1 MKKVFLATVVALMSF
16 AASAQVWMGGS
27 IGLDF
32 TKPDFDGAKT
42 LTTFTLAPE
51 VGYTLNDKW
60 DIAIALNES
69 FISYDGDFAN
79 SISVEP
85 YARYT
90 FAKSGIASF
99 FVDGGFGVGSTEFDS
114 NGTVLSDSETQ
125 FYIGLRPGVKVELS
139 EKVGIVAKLGF
150 LGYQQV
156 EDSYSSFGFN
166 VNNNS
171 LTFGMY
177 WNF

>member
-1 MKKVFLATVVALMSF
+1 MKKVFVVAVVAMMSF

-27 IGLDF
+27 LGLNF
-32 TKPDFDGAKT
+32 TTPKGGET
-42 LTTFTLAPE
+42 VTTFSIAPE
-51 VGYTLNDKW
+51 IGYTLNNNW

-69 FISYDGDFAN
+69 FVAYDDIFAN

-85 YARYT
+85 YARFT
-90 FAKSGIASF
+90 FAKAGIASF
-99 FVDGGFGVGSTEFDS
+99 FVDGGFGIGATEIGAD
-114 NGTVLSDSETQ
+114 GTKLNSAATE
-125 FYIGLRPGVKVELS
+125 FYIGLRPGVKVALS
-139 EKVGIVAKLGF
+139 EKVGLVAKLGF
-150 LGYQQV
+150 IGYEQV
-156 EDSYSSFGFN
+156 TNRYSSFGFN